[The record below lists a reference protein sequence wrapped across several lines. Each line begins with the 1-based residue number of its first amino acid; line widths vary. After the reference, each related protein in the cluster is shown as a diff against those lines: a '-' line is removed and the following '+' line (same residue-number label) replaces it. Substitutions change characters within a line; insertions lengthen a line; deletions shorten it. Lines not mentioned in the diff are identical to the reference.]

1 LSEVLL
7 KIIFFNEWS
16 NYMFTKKTQ
25 VPVLATYGHVL
36 LNPLAAKVGGGK
48 IPPAPAKPQR

>member
-1 LSEVLL
+1 
-7 KIIFFNEWS
+7 
-16 NYMFTKKTQ
+16 MFTKKTQ